1 MDFDYSNLYTAILG
15 GLTVAI
21 LTGFFATIIRVLKKI
36 RENKEWKE
44 SEISNKLVSELNE
57 DRLELI
63 TSSKFIPTM
72 GQKIGPHNNENIIE
86 PDESRYPLA
95 ENLLKEILTQNTTIG
110 KKRYVILGGSGM
122 GKSTFSASLFYKYT
136 YRYKF
141 KKSPWP
147 IYVKYLGKKNVLK
160 EIQNIDAPNISQSI
174 IILDALDEN
183 LEATKDLKGIMDKIE
198 ELTDKFKFVILSS
211 RTQLFPNELCEPH
224 RGSVIQNGGTR
235 KLLTW
240 EKIYISPFSKEE
252 TKMFLENKYQIGSKQ
267 YQESIRIMEN
277 TKDLMTRP
285 LVLSFIDDLL
295 EFADR
300 KDLTT
305 VEIYAKI
312 IDEWL
317 RRECEGLSVSKSDL
331 YIFSKKLSL
340 FIYEKWVHSGEASLS
355 EDEYLKFVKE
365 NGYNSSPYSF
375 KERSLINRKGDGAIK
390 FSHKSF
396 WEFFIAIN
404 SMENPCKSFNS
415 QGLEMAVVFFKE
427 MYELFLKGT
436 TLECVDYYD
445 PQFIVGKSFLDPI
458 LIDAFTRCKEIKSF
472 AYSKEALYEFVY
484 NIRIMLLQ
492 RLVYQRFSSM
502 SIIAELAKEA
512 LLADASGDKLRAIKI
527 KHQAEKGATILEN
540 QNAILSDLQE
550 CFIDTNT
557 DQCYDI
563 LSIVVNRFESI
574 IEWMTEAKEH
584 TMTSKNYALELSEI
598 SNQRKELIVFPSL
611 FKFSK
616 DFVEGVLSNSYINIG
631 YGLNGDN
638 EVYRAIASLLTL
650 KPGLDTIS
658 IYKEGENI
666 EAHVN
671 FIKNLTEYIPKRPT
685 QIIVKLVFD
694 DIPIFYVVDKKSETY
709 NEQMMKLC
717 ISNMLKV
724 VNIND

>member
-1 MDFDYSNLYTAILG
+1 
-15 GLTVAI
+15 
-21 LTGFFATIIRVLKKI
+21 
-36 RENKEWKE
+36 
-44 SEISNKLVSELNE
+44 
-57 DRLELI
+57 
-63 TSSKFIPTM
+63 
-72 GQKIGPHNNENIIE
+72 
-86 PDESRYPLA
+86 
-95 ENLLKEILTQNTTIG
+95 
-110 KKRYVILGGSGM
+110 
-122 GKSTFSASLFYKYT
+122 
-136 YRYKF
+136 
-141 KKSPWP
+141 
-147 IYVKYLGKKNVLK
+147 
-160 EIQNIDAPNISQSI
+160 
-174 IILDALDEN
+174 
-183 LEATKDLKGIMDKIE
+183 
-198 ELTDKFKFVILSS
+198 
-211 RTQLFPNELCEPH
+211 
-224 RGSVIQNGGTR
+224 
-235 KLLTW
+235 
-240 EKIYISPFSKEE
+240 
-252 TKMFLENKYQIGSKQ
+252 
-267 YQESIRIMEN
+267 
-277 TKDLMTRP
+277 
-285 LVLSFIDDLL
+285 
-295 EFADR
+295 
-300 KDLTT
+300 
-305 VEIYAKI
+305 
-312 IDEWL
+312 
-317 RRECEGLSVSKSDL
+317 
-331 YIFSKKLSL
+331 
-340 FIYEKWVHSGEASLS
+340 
-355 EDEYLKFVKE
+355 
-365 NGYNSSPYSF
+365 
-375 KERSLINRKGDGAIK
+375 
-390 FSHKSF
+390 
-396 WEFFIAIN
+396 
-404 SMENPCKSFNS
+404 
-415 QGLEMAVVFFKE
+415 
-427 MYELFLKGT
+427 
-436 TLECVDYYD
+436 
-445 PQFIVGKSFLDPI
+445 
-458 LIDAFTRCKEIKSF
+458 
-472 AYSKEALYEFVY
+472 
-484 NIRIMLLQ
+484 
-492 RLVYQRFSSM
+492 M

-671 FIKNLTEYIPKRPT
+671 FIKSLTEYIPKRPT

>member
-1 MDFDYSNLYTAILG
+1 MDFELSNLYTAILG

-21 LTGFFATIIRVLKKI
+21 LTGLFATIFRAIKKV
-36 RENKEWKE
+36 REIKEWKG
-44 SEISNKLVSELNE
+44 SEIANKLVSELNE

-63 TSSKFIPTM
+63 TSPIYIPTM
-72 GQKIGPHNNENIIE
+72 GQKDGPHNNENVIE
-86 PDESRYPLA
+86 PDANRYPLV
-95 ENLLKEILTQNTTIG
+95 EKLLNEILAKNAVVG
-110 KKRYVILGGSGM
+110 KKRYAILGGSGM
-122 GKSTFSASLFYKYT
+122 GKSTFSAALFHKYT

-160 EIQNIDAPNISQSI
+160 EIQNIDEPNISQSI

-183 LEATKDLKGIMDKIE
+183 IEATKNLKGLMDKIE

-252 TKMFLENKYQIGSKQ
+252 TEMFLENKYQIGSKQ
-267 YQESIRIMEN
+267 YQKAIHIMEK

-285 LVLSFIDDLL
+285 MVLSFIDDLL
-295 EFADR
+295 DFSER
-300 KDLTT
+300 KDLTM
-305 VEIYAKI
+305 VEIYGKI

-317 RRECEGLSVSKSDL
+317 KRECESLSVSKSDL
-331 YIFSKKLSL
+331 YTFSKKLSL
-340 FIYEKWVHSGEASLS
+340 FIYEKWIHSGEASLS
-355 EDEYLKFVKE
+355 EDEYLKFVTE
-365 NGYNSSPYSF
+365 NGYKSSPYSF
-375 KERSLINRKGDGAIK
+375 KERSLINRKGNGAIK

-415 QGLEMAVVFFKE
+415 KGLEMAVDFSKE
-427 MYELFLKGT
+427 MYKLYLKGIK
-436 TLECVDYYD
+436 LECVDYYE
-445 PQFIVGKSFLDPI
+445 PQFIVGKSFLDPM
-458 LIDAFTRCKEIKSF
+458 LIDAFTRCKEIKNF
-472 AYSKEALYEFVY
+472 AYSKESLYEFVY
-484 NIRIMLLQ
+484 NLRIMLLQ
-492 RLVYQRFSSM
+492 RLVCQGLSSV
-502 SIIAELAKEA
+502 SIMAELAKEA
-512 LLADASGDKLRAIKI
+512 LLADASGDNLRAIKF
-527 KHQAEKGATILEN
+527 KLQAEKGATILEN

-557 DQCYDI
+557 DHCYDI

-574 IEWMTEAKEH
+574 IEWMTKAKEL
-584 TMTSKNYALELSEI
+584 TINSKNIALEFSEI
-598 SNQRKELIVFPSL
+598 STQRKELVVFPFL

-616 DFVEGVLSNSYINIG
+616 DFVEGVLSNSYNNIG

-638 EVYRAIASLLTL
+638 EVYEAIVSLLKL
-650 KPGLDTIS
+650 KPGLDSIS

-666 EAHVN
+666 ETHAN
-671 FIKNLTEYIPKRPT
+671 FIKGLTEYITKRPT

-694 DIPIFYVVDKKSETY
+694 DTTIFYVVDKKSEAY
-709 NEQMMKLC
+709 NIDKIKACLC
-717 ISNMLKV
+717 NMLKAA
-724 VNIND
+724 N